1 MEKGNRKS
9 VYIAA
14 ISYAFITGLSFLF
27 TKKALEVGGPLDIL
41 SYRFTASFLVV
52 LITVIFGW
60 AKVDYNK
67 EKVKKILPIALLYPL
82 SFFAFQT
89 FGLQNAT
96 SSEAGILLAASP
108 VFTMVLAEY
117 FLKEKS
123 SMMQKASI
131 ILSVSGVIYISIMKG
146 SNLDINNMKGIILL
160 LLSALSFSGYSI
172 MARGVREE
180 FTSIELSYMMITI
193 SFICFNILSI
203 GEGLIAGNLGSYF
216 LPLKSPQF
224 IISILYL
231 GILST
236 LLTSTLTNYVLSKI
250 EASKMSVFSNL
261 GTVISIVAGV
271 VFLKEEIFYYHIIGS
286 VLIILGVLG
295 ANFLGKKDDEKEII
309 D

>member
-1 MEKGNRKS
+1 
-9 VYIAA
+9 
-14 ISYAFITGLSFLF
+14 
-27 TKKALEVGGPLDIL
+27 
-41 SYRFTASFLVV
+41 
-52 LITVIFGW
+52 
-60 AKVDYNK
+60 
-67 EKVKKILPIALLYPL
+67 
-82 SFFAFQT
+82 
-89 FGLQNAT
+89 
-96 SSEAGILLAASP
+96 
-108 VFTMVLAEY
+108 
-117 FLKEKS
+117 
-123 SMMQKASI
+123 
-131 ILSVSGVIYISIMKG
+131 
-146 SNLDINNMKGIILL
+146 
-160 LLSALSFSGYSI
+160 
-172 MARGVREE
+172 
-180 FTSIELSYMMITI
+180 MMITI